1 MPKCRREVGPS
12 ASARGTSPIN
22 SHPRSRTL
30 DLVVTN
36 ALPVISAA
44 DAAPAWTGATYHDLG
59 NFKDAPVVTVACG
72 GFAGDPVAAVI
83 DLGGFS

>member
-1 MPKCRREVGPS
+1 MPKCRREVGRS
-12 ASARGTSPIN
+12 ASARATSPI
-22 SHPRSRTL
+22 SSRRAVTTL

-59 NFKDAPVVTVACG
+59 NFTDTPVVTVSCG
-72 GFAGDPVAAVI
+72 GFASDPVAVVI